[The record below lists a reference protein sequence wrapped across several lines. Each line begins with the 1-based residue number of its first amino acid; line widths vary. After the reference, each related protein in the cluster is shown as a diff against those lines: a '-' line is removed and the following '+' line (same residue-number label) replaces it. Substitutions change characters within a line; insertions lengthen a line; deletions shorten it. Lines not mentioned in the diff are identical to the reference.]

1 MLKSPFRFIVALAAL
16 AVALPAS
23 AQNQKRSVVADLV
36 SDMETAEQKV
46 VGLAE
51 AIPESKYGWRPGEGV
66 RSVAEVVMHIAA
78 DNYLLAAL
86 GGSPA
91 PAATGIKGDDYQT
104 AVAYEKKVPAK
115 AEAIAALK
123 ASFAH
128 VRKAMAETP
137 ESRLGES
144 VSMFGQQATVQSL
157 WILTTT
163 HLHEHL
169 GQLIAYAR
177 TNDVVPPW
185 SRGN

>member
-1 MLKSPFRFIVALAAL
+1 MRTSPLRYVVALAAL
-16 AVALPAS
+16 AIALPAS
-23 AQNQKRSVVADLV
+23 AQKRTVVADLV
-36 SDMETAEQKV
+36 GAVETAEEKV

-51 AIPESKYGWRPGEGV
+51 AIPENRYNWKPGDGV
-66 RSVAEVVMHIAA
+66 RSVGEVVMHIAA

-91 PAATGIKGDDYQT
+91 PASTGIKGDDYST

-128 VRKAMAETP
+128 LRKAMADTP
-137 ESRLGES
+137 ENRLGES
-144 VSMFGQQATVQSL
+144 ISMFGQQASVQYL
-157 WILTTT
+157 WIMTTT

-177 TNDVVPPW
+177 SNNVVPPW